1 MKLATSRRTDVLLS
15 AGTLVL
21 VLLALAGMALT
32 GTLDGFGAWAWE
44 RHHNILSWYVR
55 PLFLI
60 PFCFFAYRRSLFG
73 IALTLVALATSMFWF
88 PAPEG
93 DPGPA
98 VREIL
103 ALERE
108 YLFGEW
114 TLAKVFFALLVPLSF
129 AGLAL
134 AFWKRSLMWG
144 LAVINAM
151 VLTKILWTFI
161 FTPGQGAI
169 LHLAPA
175 LLGLAVV
182 DVVILYFI
190 RRVRKGSPPRSSSE
204 AGPA

>member
-1 MKLATSRRTDVLLS
+1 MKPNVSRRTDVFLS
-15 AGTLVL
+15 AGTLAL
-21 VLLALAGMALT
+21 VSLSLAGLALT
-32 GTLDGFGAWAWE
+32 GTLGEFGAWAWE

-60 PFCFFAYRRSLFG
+60 PFCFFAYRRNLFG
-73 IALTLVALATSMFWF
+73 ITLTLVALATSMFWF

-108 YLFGEW
+108 YLFGGW
-114 TLAKVFFALLVPLSF
+114 TPAKVFFALLVPLSF

-161 FTPGQGAI
+161 FTPGQGAV

-175 LLGLAVV
+175 LLGLAICN
-182 DVVILYFI
+182 VVILYFV
-190 RRVRKGSPPRSSSE
+190 RRVRKGRPPRSSSE